1 MSIIV
6 DNAEFLVEIK
16 ILMAD
21 LANFQKF
28 VIYLNLKYFVSFG

>member
-16 ILMAD
+16 NTDGRLGKCSKVCY
-21 LANFQKF
+21 LFKF
-28 VIYLNLKYFVSFG
+28 EVFC